1 MKLIYINRLD
11 IRRLDKTKNIS
22 YLGYNFSNIKFF
34 KDLEINIVD
43 TRGLNTEVAHE
54 IKCDFIDYIA
64 EIGKNQ
70 INQVKWWATTIA
82 SKSNLQSDFFSYIC
96 LLKTFS
102 LLEDKNRCSIVFVD
116 DIRLFF
122 LIKRNYKISTTIFSV
137 IIASYIYIYKV
148 IFMFMR
154 GTFSRAKFIFLRL
167 LYDNYSKNIFERH
180 NGDCTYIYSW
190 VEDRSFNSKGEYND
204 PYFPG
209 INNFSPLN
217 TYIIFL
223 PYYVK
228 KHLMKKF
235 DKKALLDGLSSY
247 SSFGK
252 IIKSSLSF
260 YKPIINTSFYNFD
273 LRTLWFFEILTDV
286 TTNKYVS
293 NIHEYYCWL
302 DFFKSPRKKILY
314 PFENQPWEKM
324 MILAS
329 EAVKSDTSIMGC
341 LHTTTHRLLL
351 SFHTTK
357 KDVSYLPLP
366 HVIIVNS
373 KPVERLYIKYFKDK
387 STEIINGGSLRFS
400 ATNIQKIKN
409 SADRQVIGVML
420 SCINSQTK
428 EQLYDLNN
436 NSNPQ
441 FDYLIKPHP
450 DLPVY
455 ENYWQNNISYF
466 SGTAEELYNIV
477 DAIVYCSSTSG
488 MEAYSYGIPVFRF
501 LTQYL
506 DLETG
511 EDNFKP
517 MLIKSIGDISEPQ
530 VMPHKPVQL
539 FSPVNKKM
547 WHNIL
552 N

>member
-11 IRRLDKTKNIS
+11 IRRLDKSKNIS
-22 YLGYNFSNIKFF
+22 YLGYNFSNIKIF

-167 LYDNYSKNIFERH
+167 LYDNYSKNIFEKH

-228 KHLMKKF
+228 KHL
-235 DKKALLDGLSSY
+235 
-247 SSFGK
+247 
-252 IIKSSLSF
+252 I
-260 YKPIINTSFYNFD
+260 
-273 LRTLWFFEILTDV
+273 
-286 TTNKYVS
+286 
-293 NIHEYYCWL
+293 YYL
-302 DFFKSPRKKILY
+302 
-314 PFENQPWEKM
+314 
-324 MILAS
+324 
-329 EAVKSDTSIMGC
+329 
-341 LHTTTHRLLL
+341 
-351 SFHTTK
+351 
-357 KDVSYLPLP
+357 
-366 HVIIVNS
+366 
-373 KPVERLYIKYFKDK
+373 
-387 STEIINGGSLRFS
+387 
-400 ATNIQKIKN
+400 
-409 SADRQVIGVML
+409 
-420 SCINSQTK
+420 
-428 EQLYDLNN
+428 
-436 NSNPQ
+436 
-441 FDYLIKPHP
+441 
-450 DLPVY
+450 
-455 ENYWQNNISYF
+455 
-466 SGTAEELYNIV
+466 
-477 DAIVYCSSTSG
+477 
-488 MEAYSYGIPVFRF
+488 
-501 LTQYL
+501 
-506 DLETG
+506 
-511 EDNFKP
+511 
-517 MLIKSIGDISEPQ
+517 
-530 VMPHKPVQL
+530 
-539 FSPVNKKM
+539 
-547 WHNIL
+547 
-552 N
+552 